1 MVGRYVEHVG
11 TCMMVVSVNAVS
23 RGGETSIKEKI
34 VVVASVEVGAA
45 IVVYV
50 KWLESVRLR

>member
-1 MVGRYVEHVG
+1 M
-11 TCMMVVSVNAVS
+11 S
-23 RGGETSIKEKI
+23 RGGETSIKEEI